1 MDALA
6 QTLWLCTAVLVAA
19 ASALSAIDHVQRGYR
34 GFQWWVGALWLNA
47 GGAGVMALL
56 DASNSAPPMLQSL
69 FVPWP
74 LLCLLGLRQFH
85 ARCALPAEAQSP
97 DRGGRAELRSWAI
110 PSLRVLHC
118 SLSTGTRSGKRAGSL
133 PRETLSKALKTH
145 IW

>member
-74 LLCLLGLRQFH
+74 LLCLRGLLLKREGGDRIMSKVLT
-85 ARCALPAEAQSP
+85 AVPRGATAPPKPASH
-97 DRGGRAELRSWAI
+97 SAI
-110 PSLRVLHC
+110 TSM
-118 SLSTGTRSGKRAGSL
+118 
-133 PRETLSKALKTH
+133 
-145 IW
+145 